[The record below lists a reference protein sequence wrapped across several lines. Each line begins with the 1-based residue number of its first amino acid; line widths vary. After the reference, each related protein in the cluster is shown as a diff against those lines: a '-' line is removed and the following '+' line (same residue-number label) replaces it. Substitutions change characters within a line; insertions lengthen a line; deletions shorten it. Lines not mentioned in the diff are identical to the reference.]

1 MSLRINTNPMALN
14 AHRNLTNTARTT
26 ARNLERLSSGFKLSR
41 GSDHPANLQISERL
55 RAQGIGVRQAI
66 GNSEQ
71 AVSMMQTAESAL
83 SEVSRAL
90 INARQLA
97 VHAANEGV
105 NDPFMVQSDQ
115 QEIDNIMTAINRTAN
130 YTQYGNNYLLDGSR
144 SGNGVT
150 VGDSLEFVLAT
161 HEARTSGANGYEVK
175 VTQAATRTEVI
186 GAKPLTQALI
196 DGGEQ
201 LTITEGGRTLDF
213 RMQEGRSVE
222 QTLNDL
228 GKAIRDAGLNLDLVR
243 PDPAVTPNDAPQA
256 IRLRHKTFGSEHSF
270 TVASMTAG
278 VLSAKGDVSDT
289 IQTAVDV
296 AGEING
302 EDSVGRGQVLTGG
315 PGASTAQGVQVR
327 YSGLQA
333 PEGGFAGTLTFS
345 QNALI
350 FQIGGN
356 DGQTT
361 AISLRSMRP
370 DQLGRAVLNDSGF
383 DSLGKVDVTSR
394 QGATDAIRVIDRA
407 IDEVAVQRGD
417 LGAFQKDNLE
427 SNLNYLRVAHEEL
440 GRSESVIRDADM
452 AEEMMQYTRNQ
463 VMMQAGT
470 AMLAQANMQPSHVLS
485 LLVA

>member
-26 ARNLERLSSGFKLSR
+26 ARNLERLSSGLKLSR

-144 SGNGVT
+144 GGNGVT

-161 HEARTSGANGYEVK
+161 HEARTSGANGYEIK
-175 VTQAATRTEVI
+175 VTQAATRSEVM

-196 DGGEQ
+196 DAGEQ
-201 LTITEGGRTLDF
+201 LTITEGGKTLDF
-213 RMQEGRSVE
+213 RTVAGTTVE

-228 GKAIRDAGLNLDLVR
+228 GKAIREGGLNLDLLR
-243 PDPAVTPNDAPQA
+243 PDPAVTPNDEPQA
-256 IRLRHKTFGSEHSF
+256 VHLRHKAFGSEHSF
-270 TVASMTAG
+270 TVASTTAG

-370 DQLGRAVLNDSGF
+370 DEIGRAVLNDSGF

-485 LLVA
+485 LLT

>member
-1 MSLRINTNPMALN
+1 MTLRIKTNAPSYGV
-14 AHRNLTNTARTT
+14 HRQMVNNHRIQEKT
-26 ARNLERLSSGFKLSR
+26 LERLSSGLKLNR
-41 GSDHPANLQISERL
+41 AADNPANLQISERL
-55 RAQGIGVRQAI
+55 RAQAAGLRQAI
-66 GNSEQ
+66 DNSE
-71 AVSMMQTAESAL
+71 AGVSTVQTAEAAL
-83 SEVSRAL
+83 DEVSRSL

-97 VHAANEGV
+97 VHAANEAT
-105 NDPFMVQSDQ
+105 NDEFMLQSDQ
-115 QEIDNIMTAINRTAN
+115 QEIDNIVEVINRIAN
-130 YTQYGNNYLLDGSR
+130 HTSYGKNHLLDGSR
-144 SGNGVT
+144 GGNGVT

-175 VTQAATRTEVI
+175 VTQAATRTEVM
-186 GAKPLTQALI
+186 GAKPLTQAII

-213 RMQEGRSVE
+213 RTVAGTTVE

-228 GKAIRDAGLNLDLVR
+228 GKVIREGGLNLDLLR

-256 IRLRHKTFGSEHSF
+256 IDLRHKSFGSEHSF
-270 TVASMTAG
+270 TVASTTAG

-370 DQLGRAVLNDSGF
+370 DEIGRAVLNDSGF

-407 IDEVAVQRGD
+407 IEQVAVQRGD

-485 LLVA
+485 LLT